1 MLKKNV
7 QEIVDGLSEEEKE
20 QFKDLIKESFE
31 REVAIATATQESQK
45 ALAELQEN
53 FEVII
58 VNLKKS
64 QAALVELK
72 EELIILNAVL
82 KNQNSNCLN

>member
-1 MLKKNV
+1 MKKNV

-31 REVAIATATQESQK
+31 REEAIATATQESQK
-45 ALAELQEN
+45 ALAELQED

-58 VNLKKS
+58 TNLKKS

-72 EELIILNAVL
+72 EELIILNAIFH
-82 KNQNSNCLN
+82 NQNSNCLN